1 MENTFEMCP
10 EEIEKKVNKPLSK
23 EEKKAAG
30 KMSWGI
36 QYISEMNEVRIFPM
50 NGNQIVIHGKEEAM
64 FFIAHLLECFRTE

>member
-10 EEIEKKVNKPLSK
+10 EEIEKMVNKPLSK

-50 NGNQIVIHGKEEAM
+50 NGNQIVIHGKGGGNV
-64 FFIAHLLECFRTE
+64 FHSSSSGVLPN

>member
-10 EEIEKKVNKPLSK
+10 EEIEKMVNKPLSE

-36 QYISEMNEVRIFPM
+36 QYTSEMNEVRIFPM